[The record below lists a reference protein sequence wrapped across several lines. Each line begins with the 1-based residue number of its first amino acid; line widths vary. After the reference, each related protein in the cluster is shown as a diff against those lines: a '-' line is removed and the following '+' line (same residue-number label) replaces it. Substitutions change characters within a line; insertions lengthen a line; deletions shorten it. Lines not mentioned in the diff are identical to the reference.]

1 MKGKGIGFMLKSC
14 LKKVNYIL
22 TILIYTSIFLFIV
35 HCLYVILNYKT
46 YIMYSAPWYTS
57 IFIYAITTF
66 IFLCIA
72 FTFKLVIRKHIY

>member
-1 MKGKGIGFMLKSC
+1 MSKSS
-14 LKKVNYIL
+14 LKKINHIL
-22 TILIYTSIFLFIV
+22 TILIGTSIFLFLV

-57 IFIYAITTF
+57 IFIYGIATF

-72 FTFKLVIRKHIY
+72 FIIKLLIRKHIC